1 MKRTLIL
8 LVSLLALTLSAC
20 GKDISTESTGR
31 SETASSPTAMGS
43 ALQENLPFVTVGLGI
58 RYYPDPTNDGLYYAD
73 GRALAYLDL
82 TSGGM
87 AVLCPQIGCRHNSGS
102 CPAYLDDA
110 CGMAVYGGTVYT
122 IQEDGRALKVVCF
135 QPGQIARSEVCRSI
149 GSDNTYMQYGS
160 AKFSHGNILL
170 TAVAT
175 DLEDEQM
182 YHLYLIRVGNGT
194 VTELTSWPDTESARV
209 LGASVH
215 AAVVEFDTYTGQPP
229 QRSAY
234 SSDEDYIAAWDTFRL
249 ENGVTEL
256 RLYDLNDGTYHVLAD
271 SKADGYAYSVD
282 PHLAYD
288 GKLLY
293 QLGDE
298 LWLYDLSDGTASLQL
313 KQTNV
318 VNYFILDSRIFTITR
333 NGEDGYAFYCTD
345 IGGKT
350 VPLSNDG
357 YTDYLRFTPTW
368 ETASYFI
375 GIYESNSGYYQISKA
390 DFYAG
395 NYKSAA
401 LLSTWE

>member
-20 GKDISTESTGR
+20 GKDISTTPSGQ
-31 SETASSPTAMGS
+31 SEVASSPTTMGS
-43 ALQENLPFVTVGLGI
+43 ALQENLPFVTVGQGI

-73 GRALAYLDL
+73 GRTLAYLDL
-82 TSGGM
+82 VSGGM
-87 AVLCPQIGCRHNSGS
+87 AVLCPQAGCRHNSGS

-122 IQEDGRALKVVCF
+122 IQEDGRALKVICF
-135 QPGQIARSEVCRSI
+135 QPGQIVRSEVCCSI
-149 GSDNTYMQYGS
+149 GGDNTYMQYGA

-170 TAVAT
+170 TAVEI

-194 VTELTSWPDTESARV
+194 VTELTSWPDTERARV
-209 LGASVH
+209 LGASAH
-215 AAVVEFDTYTGQPP
+215 TAVVEFDTYTGQPP

-249 ENGVTEL
+249 KSGVTEL

-271 SKADGYAYSVD
+271 SKADG
-282 PHLAYD
+282 
-288 GKLLY
+288 
-293 QLGDE
+293 
-298 LWLYDLSDGTASLQL
+298 TASLQL

-318 VNYFILDSRIFTITR
+318 VNYFILDSHIFTITR

-375 GIYESNSGYYQISKA
+375 GIYESNSGYYQISKEN
-390 DFYAG
+390 FYAG

-401 LLSTWE
+401 LLSIWE

>member
-1 MKRTLIL
+1 M
-8 LVSLLALTLSAC
+8 
-20 GKDISTESTGR
+20 
-31 SETASSPTAMGS
+31 
-43 ALQENLPFVTVGLGI
+43 
-58 RYYPDPTNDGLYYAD
+58 
-73 GRALAYLDL
+73 
-82 TSGGM
+82 
-87 AVLCPQIGCRHNSGS
+87 
-102 CPAYLDDA
+102 
-110 CGMAVYGGTVYT
+110 
-122 IQEDGRALKVVCF
+122 
-135 QPGQIARSEVCRSI
+135 
-149 GSDNTYMQYGS
+149 
-160 AKFSHGNILL
+160 
-170 TAVAT
+170 
-175 DLEDEQM
+175 
-182 YHLYLIRVGNGT
+182 
-194 VTELTSWPDTESARV
+194 
-209 LGASVH
+209 
-215 AAVVEFDTYTGQPP
+215 
-229 QRSAY
+229 
-234 SSDEDYIAAWDTFRL
+234 
-249 ENGVTEL
+249 TEL
-256 RLYDLNDGTYHVLAD
+256 RLYDLDDGTYHVLAD

-288 GKLLY
+288 GRLLY

-368 ETASYFI
+368 ETASYFV

-390 DFYAG
+390 DFCAG